1 VRTMHVFRSR
11 TIVRFLATSALLF
24 SVLAITWPVEAFEGN
39 RGHDA
44 SKCNT
49 AGIWLDPSSG
59 ERLQTQGLM
68 KRLAESDIVLL
79 GETHTMLEHHRWQ
92 LHTLA
97 ALSAVAP
104 DLVVGFEM
112 FPRSVQPALDDWSK
126 GALPEAPFL
135 EASRW
140 QDVWGYDPDFYLPL
154 FHFVRQNRLPMVGL
168 NVERSL
174 VSRVGRDGWAAIPQE
189 QREGLT
195 DPAPASEA
203 YRRNLAEVYL
213 SKLQAVTEEGS
224 PHGVEEPA
232 SANEPGQDLSTI
244 MESEAFERFVEAQ
257 LTWDRAMAEALLAA
271 RAEHPEALV
280 VGVLGRGHIE
290 YGHGVPHQLA
300 DLGENDV
307 AILLPEETGEGCEAL
322 EADVADAVFLLER
335 PQIGNTAP
343 DKPRLGVIINDT
355 EDGVEITE
363 VIDGSVAAAA
373 ELAVG
378 DIVRSAAGEAITR
391 NEELVE
397 IVQRQSPG
405 TWLPLEVERDGERLE
420 FIAKFPSQS
429 E

>member
-1 VRTMHVFRSR
+1 MHLFRSR
-11 TIVRFLATSALLF
+11 TIVQLLATSAVLF

-59 ERLQTQGLM
+59 ERLQTQDLM

-104 DLVVGFEM
+104 ELVVGFEM

-126 GALPEAPFL
+126 GALPEATFL

-154 FHFVRQNRLPMVGL
+154 FHFVRQNRLTMVAL

-174 VSRVGRDGWAAIPQE
+174 VSKVGRDGWAAIPE
-189 QREGLT
+189 EEREGLT

-213 SKLQAVTEEGS
+213 SKLQAGAEDSS
-224 PHGVEEPA
+224 PHGNKEPGP
-232 SANEPGQDLSTI
+232 ANEPTQDLSTV
-244 MESEAFERFVEAQ
+244 MESESFERFVEAQ

-271 RAEHPEALV
+271 RGEYPEALL

-290 YGHGVPHQLA
+290 YGHGVPHQLT

-307 AILLPEETGEGCEAL
+307 AILLPEETGEHCEAL
-322 EADVADAVFLLER
+322 EAEVADAVFLLEH
-335 PQIGNTAP
+335 PQIGKTAP
-343 DKPRLGVIINDT
+343 DKPRLGVIINKT
-355 EDGVEITE
+355 EVGVQITE

-373 ELAVG
+373 DLAVG
-378 DIVRSAAGEAITR
+378 DIIRSAAGEAITR
-391 NEELVE
+391 NAEFVE

-405 TWLPLEVERDGERLE
+405 TWLPLEIERDGERLE
-420 FIAKFPSQS
+420 FIAKFPSLS